1 MPRLAVTGH
10 AAITA
15 VGGGVAAAAAIRAGI
30 SRPAPVPANHSDPE
44 ELDDAPLTG
53 YPLVGVAD
61 GFEGPGL
68 VVTLGSQALRDL
80 VRVARPPS
88 PADAFFTSSA
98 LYVGMSPCRS
108 EDADFMTEVL
118 RDQVP
123 GRIARAAGVQTAP
136 QSTFGIMDGHAS
148 VAVAL
153 ADAQLA
159 IEQRR
164 FVRALVVGVD
174 SLAKRTDL
182 AWLSAKHRLKN
193 PDNPAGLEPGE
204 GAGAILVEAEDEAR
218 RRGAKVLAW
227 LESVKIAQE
236 PETRAE
242 GKRGTGRG
250 LAEAIRGALGSRK
263 TVGTVF
269 ADLNG
274 EDARAF
280 EWGTAVARLARTH
293 DLPASPEAIATSI
306 GDTGAA
312 SGAIQLVCAT
322 QALVR
327 GYARGDAC
335 LVCSS
340 ADSGKVGAALLVA
353 AGAEERR

>member
-1 MPRLAVTGH
+1 MRLALVGIGAVTSVGH
-10 AAITA
+10 EATR
-15 VGGGVAAAAAIRAGI
+15 AAAAIRAGI
-30 SRPAPVPANHSDPE
+30 TRPAPLPISFPDE
-44 ELDDAPLTG
+44 ESGEDEPLLG
-53 YPLVGVAD
+53 HPLVGIAD
-61 GFEGPGL
+61 GFEPPAL
-68 VVTLGSQALRDL
+68 QAILGGIVARDL
-80 VRVARPPS
+80 VS
-88 PADAFFTSSA
+88 GDPASLVQERWAGAAVFACTSE
-98 LYVGMSPCRS
+98 YRS
-108 EDADFMTEVL
+108 DDLSFVTDRMRETLAHDLV
-118 RDQVP
+118 
-123 GRIARAAGVQTAP
+123 RAAGLAIPPERCFVVL
-136 QSTFGIMDGHAS
+136 DGQAS
-148 VAVAL
+148 VLAAL
-153 ADAQLA
+153 TEAMRG
-159 IEQRR
+159 IEERR
-164 FVRALVVGVD
+164 FVRALVVGAD
-174 SLAKRTDL
+174 SLVKEADVEWL
-182 AWLSAKHRLKN
+182 ASQGSLKT
-193 PDNPAGLEPGE
+193 PDEPAGLEPGE

-227 LESVKIAQE
+227 LEAVKIAQE

-280 EWGTAVARLARTH
+280 EWGAALARLARTH

-306 GDTGAA
+306 GDAGAA